1 MLSPYGFLAK
11 LNTYTIDS
19 SGPCATSPNFRSS
32 GSYPIPLGLSQQAVT
47 RTYYMDS
54 HLHVSRE
61 QAAIYLHQ
69 GSVVVVDVA
78 FSHYDRRSAAAE
90 EPEDR

>member
-1 MLSPYGFLAK
+1 
-11 LNTYTIDS
+11 
-19 SGPCATSPNFRSS
+19 
-32 GSYPIPLGLSQQAVT
+32 
-47 RTYYMDS
+47 MDS